1 MKLWGQSRKLLEC
14 LSGWV
19 RLLPVILFSVMFL
32 AGTVNGS
39 PLTEEPIL
47 LSIDDT
53 MNYLDGHV
61 AVFKEL
67 AGELTLEEILA
78 SSDLYPFQVMEG
90 SSFNFGFS
98 KSVIWL
104 RFKVKNPFP
113 EEQVRVLEIAY
124 PMLDNIQLFV
134 QNKEGIKAYQL
145 GDMLPFKSR
154 QENFRNFL
162 FYLHLEPLATSTCY
176 LRIQSSSSLSIP
188 LALWASKPLQ
198 QRIRHEN
205 LLLGIGYGAIM
216 MMVLYHCLLFIV
228 LRFREYLDFTLFIAS
243 GGLFVF
249 TLNGFSFQYLWPD
262 WIWWAN
268 SCLPALIFLSSI
280 FCVFFVR
287 SFLETAR
294 ELPRVDRA
302 LYFFI
307 LLNGVLFFAALVVPY
322 RVIIP
327 IATLCGLAT
336 ALISLAVASFLVRHQ
351 RQAFF
356 YLSAWLPLLLG
367 IMIYSSKSFGI
378 LPSNVFT
385 EYAMNLGVMPMLAL
399 LSLGVADRINTIRKN
414 AFEEQRILTQSF
426 ERFVPKRFLSLLGK
440 ESITDVRLG
449 DHVLKDM
456 SVLFTDIRSFT
467 SMSERMT
474 PKENFQFLNA
484 YLQRVDPVVVA
495 NNGVVDKY
503 IGDAVMALF
512 ENADDAVEAAMEML
526 LKLEEFNVERVG
538 AGEEP
543 IRVGIGINSGELML
557 GTIGAAG
564 RMEGTVISDA
574 VNLASRIEGL
584 TKQFQTSLLISDDC
598 RCRLAHP
605 ERFTLKKCDKV
616 HVKGKREAITVWEV
630 LS

>member
-1 MKLWGQSRKLLEC
+1 LLTALFLTWAGYSSVQAQEAIV
-14 LSGWV
+14 LSD
-19 RLLPVILFSVMFL
+19 
-32 AGTVNGS
+32 N
-39 PLTEEPIL
+39 
-47 LSIDDT
+47 DT

-61 AVFKEL
+61 GVFKET
-67 AGELTLEEILA
+67 GGHLTLDDIL
-78 SSDLYPFQVMEG
+78 DDPEQYVFQEVEG

-104 RFKVKNPFP
+104 RFRVHNPFS
-113 EEQVRVLEIAY
+113 EEQLRMLEIAY
-124 PMLDNIQLFV
+124 PMLDNIQFFV
-134 QNKEGIKAYQL
+134 QSKDVTSFYQV
-145 GDMLPFKSR
+145 GDMLPFHSR

-162 FYLHLEPLATSTCY
+162 LNLHLAPLFTTTCY

-188 LALWASKPLQ
+188 LALWSSKPLQ

-205 LLLGIGYGAIM
+205 LLLGICYGAIL
-216 MMVLYHCLLFIV
+216 MMVLYHFLLFLV
-228 LRFREYLDFTLFIAS
+228 LRFREYLYFILFIAS

-268 SCLPALIFLSSI
+268 SCLPILIFFSSI
-280 FCVFFVR
+280 FCVYFVR
-287 SFLETAR
+287 SFLETAQ
-294 ELPRVDRA
+294 EIPRVDQY
-302 LYFFI
+302 LHFYI
-307 LLNGVLFFAALVVPY
+307 LINGVLLLIALFVPY
-322 RVIIP
+322 RMIIP
-327 IATLCGLAT
+327 VATLCGLAT
-336 ALISLAVASFLVRHQ
+336 ALISLAVAIYLVMRQ
-351 RQAFF
+351 RQAIF

-367 IMIYSSKSFGI
+367 IMIYSSKSFGV

-414 AFEEQRILTQSF
+414 AFEEQRLLTQSF
-426 ERFVPKRFLSLLGK
+426 ERFVPKRFLNLLGK

-449 DHVLKDM
+449 DNVLKDM

-474 PKENFQFLNA
+474 PQENFQFLNA

-495 NNGVVDKY
+495 HNGVVDKY

-512 ENADDAVEAAMEML
+512 ETADDAVEAALEML
-526 LKLEEFNVERVG
+526 LKLEEFNVERVRDQ
-538 AGEEP
+538 EEP

-584 TKQFQTSLLISDDC
+584 TKRFKTSLLISDGC
-598 RCRLAHP
+598 RSRLVHP
-605 ERFTLKKCDKV
+605 ERFTLKSFEAV
-616 HVKGKREAITVWEV
+616 HVRGKREVITVWEV
-630 LS
+630 LPG

>member
-1 MKLWGQSRKLLEC
+1 LLPGSV
-14 LSGWV
+14 LF
-19 RLLPVILFSVMFL
+19 LPVILLTALFLTWAGYSSVQ
-32 AGTVNGS
+32 AQEAIV
-39 PLTEEPIL
+39 
-47 LSIDDT
+47 LSDNDT

-61 AVFKEL
+61 GVFKET
-67 AGELTLEEILA
+67 GGHLTLDDIL
-78 SSDLYPFQVMEG
+78 DDPEQYVFQEVEG

-104 RFKVKNPFP
+104 RFRVHNPFS
-113 EEQVRVLEIAY
+113 EEQLRMLEIAY
-124 PMLDNIQLFV
+124 PMLDNIQFFV
-134 QNKEGIKAYQL
+134 QSKDVTSFYQV
-145 GDMLPFKSR
+145 GDMLPFHSR

-162 FYLHLEPLATSTCY
+162 LNLHLAPLFTTTCY

-188 LALWASKPLQ
+188 LALWSSKPLQ

-205 LLLGIGYGAIM
+205 LLLGICYGAIL
-216 MMVLYHCLLFIV
+216 MMVLYHFLLFLV
-228 LRFREYLDFTLFIAS
+228 LRFREYLYFILFIAS

-268 SCLPALIFLSSI
+268 SCLPILIFFSSI
-280 FCVFFVR
+280 FCVYFVR
-287 SFLETAR
+287 SFLETAQ
-294 ELPRVDRA
+294 EIPRVDQY
-302 LYFFI
+302 LHFYI
-307 LLNGVLFFAALVVPY
+307 LINGVLLLIALFVPY
-322 RVIIP
+322 RMIIP
-327 IATLCGLAT
+327 VATLCGLAT
-336 ALISLAVASFLVRHQ
+336 ALISLAVAIYLVMRQ
-351 RQAFF
+351 RQAIF

-367 IMIYSSKSFGI
+367 IMIYSSKSFGV

-414 AFEEQRILTQSF
+414 AFEEQRLLTQSF
-426 ERFVPKRFLSLLGK
+426 ERFVPKRFLNLLGK

-449 DHVLKDM
+449 DNVLKDM

-474 PKENFQFLNA
+474 PQENFQFLNA

-495 NNGVVDKY
+495 HNGVVDKY

-512 ENADDAVEAAMEML
+512 ETADDAVEAALEML
-526 LKLEEFNVERVG
+526 LKLEEFNVERVRDQ
-538 AGEEP
+538 EEP

-584 TKQFQTSLLISDDC
+584 TKRFKTSLLISDGC
-598 RCRLAHP
+598 RSRLVHP
-605 ERFTLKKCDKV
+605 ERFTLKSFEAV
-616 HVKGKREAITVWEV
+616 HVRGKREVITVWEV
-630 LS
+630 LPG